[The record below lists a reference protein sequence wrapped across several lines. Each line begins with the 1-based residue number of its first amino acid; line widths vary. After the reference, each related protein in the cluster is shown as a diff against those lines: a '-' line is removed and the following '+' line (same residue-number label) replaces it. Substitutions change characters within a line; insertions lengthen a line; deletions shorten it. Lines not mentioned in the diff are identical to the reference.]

1 MSTVE
6 KKRYKHEPTLRK
18 LKERFPYSIEVPH
31 GFKTH
36 AQQLCR
42 KNLGPCWYRWA
53 PQWYQIS
60 PWEHRTSTRWITDE
74 RAVWQYRDGRLYFKH
89 EADTGMLTLAVLSKP
104 KRKS

>member
-18 LKERFPYSIEVPH
+18 LTKHFPYSIEVPH

-42 KNLGPCWYRWA
+42 KNLGLA
-53 PQWYQIS
+53 GI
-60 PWEHRTSTRWITDE
+60 
-74 RAVWQYRDGRLYFKH
+74 VGRLNGIKLVLGN
-89 EADTGMLTLAVLSKP
+89 TGLPHVGLLTTVLFGSIAMVDFISNTKLTLVC
-104 KRKS
+104 